1 MLSLSEGLLFVW
13 EPADLVISWHVP
25 QKWSGGG
32 TRKILVKNIVMG
44 QKILILTRGCIME
57 WVNILM
63 ELQGILEKIENCMIG
78 V

>member
-1 MLSLSEGLLFVW
+1 MACTSKMV
-13 EPADLVISWHVP
+13 
-25 QKWSGGG
+25 GG
-32 TRKILVKNIVMG
+32 RNEKNFSKNIVMG